1 MQNVPT
7 IPTQLHAKKKK
18 RKKPSAQKNQSLRE
32 LEAAWVDEDD
42 KEVEVSL
49 EEQPQLRKLRRTE
62 KDTIVSGKELHLRLK
77 TFYQSAHGAVSW
89 ADPSNFLGDRQIGLY
104 DSDIE
109 GEAELLRS
117 TDKMLESSGKL
128 LPQGELEIIRVKDA
142 NQHAPS
148 NAVVQSVQFHPNG
161 QLLLTAGLDKTLR
174 LFQVDGSNNA
184 KVESVFV
191 QDLPMLDA
199 KFTMAGQRAV
209 LTGPRQYFFSYDIE
223 AGKITKIPGLYGR
236 KEKKRNTFV
245 VSNNGE
251 TIVFMGSNGY
261 LDVVSA
267 KSYESMGSDGQ
278 VYKWDMRTRRCV
290 FVHDNEGSLGSFALA
305 ASDNYYATGLKSGV
319 VNIYDNAALTATPK
333 PCKALMNLTTEVNH
347 LVFNANAEILAI
359 ASRDMKNSLKL
370 VHMPSLTVSSYK

>member
-267 KSYESMGSDGQ
+267 KSYESIGSDGQ